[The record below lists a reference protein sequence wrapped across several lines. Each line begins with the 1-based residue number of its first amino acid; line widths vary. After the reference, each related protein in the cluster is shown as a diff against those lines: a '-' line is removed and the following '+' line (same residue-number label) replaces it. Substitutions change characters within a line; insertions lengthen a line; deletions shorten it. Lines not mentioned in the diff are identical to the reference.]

1 MRQIDRS
8 PLLIRLLETVSGFLA
23 KQRGL
28 PIVVGI
34 IFIAG
39 GGILEFL
46 NVAFESQG
54 VAMVEIIFR
63 NFGLVTALIGILLL
77 EPLGQR

>member
-1 MRQIDRS
+1 MKMIDRS
-8 PLLIRLLETVSGFLA
+8 PMLIKLLETISGFLA

-34 IFIAG
+34 IFITG

-46 NVAFESQG
+46 NVAFEQKWITMIE
-54 VAMVEIIFR
+54 VVFR
-63 NFGLVTALIGILLL
+63 NFGLVSALVGILLL
-77 EPLGQR
+77 EPLGRQ

>member
-1 MRQIDRS
+1 MKQIDRS
-8 PLLIRLLETVSGFLA
+8 TLLIRLLERISSFLS

-39 GGILEFL
+39 GGILEFV
-46 NVAFESQG
+46 NVALESDIIE
-54 VAMVEIIFR
+54 MVQIIFR
-63 NFGLVTALIGILLL
+63 SFGLVSALVGILLL
-77 EPLGQR
+77 EPLGQ

>member
-1 MRQIDRS
+1 MKQIDRS
-8 PLLIRLLETVSGFLA
+8 PTLIKLLETISSLLA

-34 IFIAG
+34 VLIVIGA
-39 GGILEFL
+39 ILEFI
-46 NVAFESQG
+46 NVAFQSAAIE
-54 VAMVEIIFR
+54 MVEIILR

-77 EPLGQR
+77 EPLGRQ

>member
-28 PIVVGI
+28 PIVIGIFFIVGG
-34 IFIAG
+34 AV
-39 GGILEFL
+39 LEFL
-46 NVAFESQG
+46 NVAFQSPAVE
-54 VAMVEIIFR
+54 MVEIIFR
-63 NFGLVTALIGILLL
+63 NFGLVSALVGILLL